1 MRPKLRE
8 LLSDKAVIKSTRIA
22 VPRSESPLPVTN
34 IPGNGKDVPMR
45 TDPSRAIETTTI
57 GEAWIAVAR
66 LIMESGAPSTYDG
79 LAMREVLMT
88 TIVVTSPRTTD
99 DLVERYA
106 DPERLAWM
114 RANFN
119 DFSEVSELGD
129 ADSYATRLHNY
140 AGSGRD
146 QLVWVIDRLRRDPL
160 SRSAAITTFQ
170 PLSDTSYI
178 PCVSLLD
185 FFLADDSLH
194 VVVYAHSIDFGA
206 KGYANLLE
214 LATIQHQVAA
224 ELDQSVG
231 SLTFIVKSSH
241 VYDIDA
247 DFMNSVLASSST

>member
-1 MRPKLRE
+1 MRPDTTT
-8 LLSDKAVIKSTRIA
+8 S
-22 VPRSESPLPVTN
+22 
-34 IPGNGKDVPMR
+34 
-45 TDPSRAIETTTI
+45 IETTTI

-66 LIMESGAPSTYDG
+66 LIMESGTASTYDG

-88 TIVVTSPRTTD
+88 TIVVDSPRTSD
-99 DLVERYA
+99 DIVERYA

-146 QLVWVIDRLRRDPL
+146 QLRWVSDRLRGDPL

-185 FFLADDSLH
+185 FYLVDDSLH
-194 VVVYAHSIDFGA
+194 LVVYAHSIDFGA

-214 LATIQHQVAA
+214 LAAIQHQVAT

-231 SLTFIVKSSH
+231 SLTMIVKSAH
-241 VYDIDA
+241 VYDSDA
-247 DFMNSVLASSST
+247 AFMDTVLESTSG